1 MAEPKDGG
9 KRQASFYIEGE
20 LINRLDKWLHD
31 QKEQRGYDIDR
42 SHVVNVLLRRFLNA
56 NEPEKK
62 ERLADPSD
70 Q

>member
-31 QKEQRGYDIDR
+31 QKDQRGYEIDR
-42 SHVVNVLLRRFLNA
+42 SHVVNILLRRFLDT
-56 NEPEKK
+56 NEPKIQKGRPAE
-62 ERLADPSD
+62 PTG
-70 Q
+70 